1 MSFALLLCGPR
12 VRELEELA
20 GPLVEELAL
29 RGLAARYLPAAGG
42 DGAAEGS
49 RRAPALPDR
58 IAEATA
64 AGEVALLLLEEPS
77 RERREA
83 LLASAPEAV
92 VVDWGLCAGTEFEP
106 SDPPHLAVAADV
118 NAREGLAQVLALL
131 EGLGLLPRAEQTASP
146 QPEQRELVEQLRELG
161 YL

>member
-12 VRELEELA
+12 VRELEALA

-29 RGLAARYLPAAGG
+29 RGLAARYLPSASGSDPEG
-42 DGAAEGS
+42 D
-49 RRAPALPDR
+49 RQAPSLQAR
-58 IAEATA
+58 IAETTA
-64 AGEVALLLLEEPS
+64 AGEIALLLLDEPS

-92 VVDWGLCAGTEFEP
+92 VVDWGLRAGTAFEP
-106 SDPPHLAVAADV
+106 SDPPHLAVAEEVSAL
-118 NAREGLAQVLALL
+118 EGLGQVLALL
-131 EGLGLLPRAEQTASP
+131 EGLGHLPRAGQTNWSP
-146 QPEQRELVEQLRELG
+146 RDQRELTAQLRELG